1 MRHRFTQFNRLKDT
15 DRRKVILGGI
25 ACLAVLALALYG
37 FLGKSA
43 NQKVKTGGGKPL
55 VKVVT
60 VTRADMMRH
69 IDLSGQTV
77 ADANIPL
84 APKYTG
90 RVTEVRAK
98 LGDAV
103 EAGDVLMV
111 QDTGDLDIS
120 IAENA
125 AATGAARADA
135 REARASY
142 DANFIKA
149 RNDLELEQSKYERN
163 QYLYSIGAI
172 SQDTLDSVKQEYLAS
187 QAAFNVLADQ
197 VQDGDAASVQSKA
210 YTADKA
216 EHATD
221 ALRRQRDDMY
231 LRAPRAGVIGYRN
244 VEAGEIVSAG
254 TKVFSLVDN
263 SHLNVDCTLAE
274 SDAAILKP
282 GMEVQVTIDALGADY
297 PGKIVY
303 VSPAMDDTSKTYQV
317 RIELETDSDEMKAG
331 LFARTAIDIL
341 QRRATLCVPKE
352 ALLSRN
358 GRQTLFVVHEDGT
371 VEERTV
377 KIGLMNDA
385 EVEVLDG
392 IDPGDTVVVTN
403 QDKLQDGKKVETEPY
418 EGGANDSG
426 DTSEASAS

>member
-1 MRHRFTQFNRLKDT
+1 MRHRFTQFNRI
-15 DRRKVILGGI
+15 DRRKAVVASV

-120 IAENA
+120 IAAND

-142 DANFIKA
+142 DANYIKA

-172 SQDTLDSVKQEYLAS
+172 SQDTLDKVKQEYLAS
-187 QAAFNVLADQ
+187 KATFDVLADQ
-197 VQDGDAASVQSKA
+197 VQDGDAASVQSKV

-221 ALRRQRDDMY
+221 ALRRQREDMY

-254 TKVFSLVDN
+254 TDRKS
-263 SHLNVDCTLAE
+263 
-274 SDAAILKP
+274 
-282 GMEVQVTIDALGADY
+282 
-297 PGKIVY
+297 
-303 VSPAMDDTSKTYQV
+303 
-317 RIELETDSDEMKAG
+317 
-331 LFARTAIDIL
+331 
-341 QRRATLCVPKE
+341 
-352 ALLSRN
+352 
-358 GRQTLFVVHEDGT
+358 VV
-371 VEERTV
+371 
-377 KIGLMNDA
+377 
-385 EVEVLDG
+385 
-392 IDPGDTVVVTN
+392 
-403 QDKLQDGKKVETEPY
+403 
-418 EGGANDSG
+418 
-426 DTSEASAS
+426 

>member
-1 MRHRFTQFNRLKDT
+1 MAGA
-15 DRRKVILGGI
+15 V
-25 ACLAVLALALYG
+25 CLVLLALALRLYM
-37 FLGKSA
+37 
-43 NQKVKTGGGKPL
+43 GGGSQEKKKVAHGRPL

-60 VTRADMMRH
+60 VARADMMRH
-69 IDLSGQTV
+69 IALSGQTV
-77 ADANIPL
+77 ANANIPL

-98 LGDAV
+98 LGDTV

-120 IAENA
+120 IAAND

-331 LFARTAIDIL
+331 LFARTTIDIL

-352 ALLSRN
+352 AVLSRN

-377 KIGLMNDA
+377 KIGLMNDT

-392 IDPGDTVVVTN
+392 IEPGDTVVVTN

-418 EGGANDSG
+418 EGDANDSG
-426 DTSEASAS
+426 DTGEASAS

>member
-1 MRHRFTQFNRLKDT
+1 MDKRRL
-15 DRRKVILGGI
+15 VVAG
-25 ACLAVLALALYG
+25 AVCLVLLALALRLYM
-37 FLGKSA
+37 
-43 NQKVKTGGGKPL
+43 GGGSQEKKKVAHGRPL

-60 VTRADMMRH
+60 VARADMMRH

-90 RVTEVRAK
+90 RITEVRAK
-98 LGDAV
+98 LGDEV
-103 EAGDVLMV
+103 KAGDVLMV

-120 IAENA
+120 IAQNDA
-125 AATGAARADA
+125 AAGAAQADA

-142 DANFIKA
+142 DANYLKA

-172 SQDTLDSVKQEYLAS
+172 SQDTLDSVKQEYLVS
-187 QAAFNVLADQ
+187 KAAFDVLADQ
-197 VQDGDAASVQSKA
+197 VEGGNAASVESKS
-210 YTADKA
+210 YTAQKA
-216 EHATD
+216 ERATD
-221 ALRRQRDDMY
+221 ALRRQREDMY
-231 LRAPRAGVIGYRN
+231 LRAPRDGVIGYRN
-244 VEAGEIVSAG
+244 AEVGAIVSAG
-254 TKVFSLVDN
+254 TKVFSLVDT

-282 GMEVQVTIDALGADY
+282 GMEVEVTIDALGADY

-392 IDPGDTVVVTN
+392 IEPGDTVVVTN

-418 EGGANDSG
+418 EGDANDSG

>member
-1 MRHRFTQFNRLKDT
+1 MDKRRL
-15 DRRKVILGGI
+15 VVAG
-25 ACLAVLALALYG
+25 AVCLVLLALALRLYM
-37 FLGKSA
+37 
-43 NQKVKTGGGKPL
+43 GGGSQEKKKVAHGRPL

-60 VTRADMMRH
+60 VARADMMRH

-90 RVTEVRAK
+90 RITEVRAK
-98 LGDAV
+98 LGDEV
-103 EAGDVLMV
+103 KAGDVLMV

-120 IAENA
+120 IAQNDA
-125 AATGAARADA
+125 AAGAAQADA

-142 DANFIKA
+142 DANYLKA

-187 QAAFNVLADQ
+187 KAAFDVLADQ
-197 VQDGDAASVQSKA
+197 VEGGNAASVESKS
-210 YTADKA
+210 YTAQKA
-216 EHATD
+216 ERATD
-221 ALRRQRDDMY
+221 ALRRQREDMY
-231 LRAPRAGVIGYRN
+231 LRAPRDGVIGYRN
-244 VEAGEIVSAG
+244 AEVGAIVSAG

-274 SDAAILKP
+274 SDAAILKS
-282 GMEVQVTIDALGADY
+282 GMEVEVTIDALGADY

-317 RIELETDSDEMKAG
+317 RIELETEDDEMKAG
-331 LFARTAIDIL
+331 LFAHTAIDVL

-352 ALLSRN
+352 AVLSRN
-358 GRQTLFVVHEDGT
+358 GRQMLFVVDADGK
-371 VEERTV
+371 VESREV

-385 EVEVLDG
+385 EVEILDG
-392 IDPGDTVVVTN
+392 IEPGDTVVVTN
-403 QDKLQDGKKVETEPY
+403 QDKLQDGKKVEMEPY
-418 EGGANDSG
+418 EGDANDSG
-426 DTSEASAS
+426 DTGEATAS

>member
-1 MRHRFTQFNRLKDT
+1 MRHRFTQFNRI
-15 DRRKVILGGI
+15 DRRKAVVASV

-111 QDTGDLDIS
+111 QDTGDLAIS
-120 IAENA
+120 LAAND

-142 DANFIKA
+142 DANYIKA

-172 SQDTLDSVKQEYLAS
+172 SQDTLDKVKQEYLAS
-187 QAAFNVLADQ
+187 KATFDVLADQ
-197 VQDGDAASVQSKA
+197 VQDGDAASVQSKV

-221 ALRRQRDDMY
+221 ALRRQREDMY

-254 TKVFSLVDN
+254 TKVFSLVDT

-282 GMEVQVTIDALGADY
+282 GMDVQVTVDALGEDY
-297 PGKIVY
+297 AGKIVY

-317 RIELETDSDEMKAG
+317 RIELETDDDAMKAV

-358 GRQTLFVVHEDGT
+358 GRQTLFVVGEDGK
-371 VEERTV
+371 VESRDIKV
-377 KIGLMNDA
+377 GLMNDA
-385 EVEVLDG
+385 EVEILDG
-392 IDPGDTVVVTN
+392 IEPGDTVVVTN

-418 EGGANDSG
+418 EGDS
-426 DTSEASAS
+426 SEESAS

>member
-1 MRHRFTQFNRLKDT
+1 MRHRFTQFNRI
-15 DRRKVILGGI
+15 DRRKAVVASV

-43 NQKVKTGGGKPL
+43 KQKVKTGGGKPL

-98 LGDAV
+98 LGDTV

-120 IAENA
+120 IAAND

-142 DANFIKA
+142 DANYIKA

-172 SQDTLDSVKQEYLAS
+172 SQDTLDKVKQEYLAS
-187 QAAFNVLADQ
+187 KATFDVLADQ
-197 VQDGDAASVQSKA
+197 VQDGDAASVQSKV

-221 ALRRQRDDMY
+221 ALRRQREDMY

-254 TKVFSLVDN
+254 TKVFSLVDT
-263 SHLNVDCTLAE
+263 SHINVDCTLAE

-282 GMEVQVTIDALGADY
+282 GMDVQVTVDALGEDY
-297 PGKIVY
+297 AGKIVY

-317 RIELETDSDEMKAG
+317 RIELETDDDAMKAG

-358 GRQTLFVVHEDGT
+358 GRQTLFVVGEDGK
-371 VEERTV
+371 VESRDIKV
-377 KIGLMNDA
+377 GLMNDA
-385 EVEVLDG
+385 EVEILDG
-392 IDPGDTVVVTN
+392 IEPGDTVVVTN

-418 EGGANDSG
+418 EGDSSNSG
-426 DTSEASAS
+426 DTSEAAAS

>member
-1 MRHRFTQFNRLKDT
+1 MRHRFTQFNRI
-15 DRRKVILGGI
+15 DRRKAVVASV

-69 IDLSGQTV
+69 IALSGQTV
-77 ADANIPL
+77 ANANIPL

-98 LGDAV
+98 LGDTV

-120 IAENA
+120 IAAND

-142 DANFIKA
+142 DANYIKA

-172 SQDTLDSVKQEYLAS
+172 SQDTLDKVKQEYLAS
-187 QAAFNVLADQ
+187 KATFDVLADQ
-197 VQDGDAASVQSKA
+197 VQDGDAASVQSKV

-221 ALRRQRDDMY
+221 ALRRQREDMY

-254 TKVFSLVDN
+254 TKVFSLVDT

-274 SDAAILKP
+274 SDAVILKP
-282 GMEVQVTIDALGADY
+282 GMDVQVTVDALGEDY
-297 PGKIVY
+297 AGKIVY

-317 RIELETDSDEMKAG
+317 RIELETDDDAMKAG

-358 GRQTLFVVHEDGT
+358 GRQTLFVVGEDGK
-371 VEERTV
+371 VESRDIKV
-377 KIGLMNDA
+377 GLMNDA
-385 EVEVLDG
+385 EVEILDG
-392 IDPGDTVVVTN
+392 IEPGDTVVVTN

-418 EGGANDSG
+418 EGDS
-426 DTSEASAS
+426 SEESAS

>member
-1 MRHRFTQFNRLKDT
+1 MDKRRL
-15 DRRKVILGGI
+15 VVAG
-25 ACLAVLALALYG
+25 AVCLVLLALALRLYM
-37 FLGKSA
+37 
-43 NQKVKTGGGKPL
+43 GGGSQEKKKVAHGRPL

-60 VTRADMMRH
+60 VARADMMRH

-90 RVTEVRAK
+90 RITEVCAK
-98 LGDAV
+98 LGDEV
-103 EAGDVLMV
+103 KAGDVLMA

-120 IAENA
+120 IAQNDA
-125 AATGAARADA
+125 AAGAAQADA

-142 DANFIKA
+142 DANYLKA
-149 RNDLELEQSKYERN
+149 RNDFELEQSKYERN

-187 QAAFNVLADQ
+187 KAAFDVLADQ
-197 VQDGDAASVQSKA
+197 VEGGNAASVESKS
-210 YTADKA
+210 YTAQKA
-216 EHATD
+216 ERATD
-221 ALRRQRDDMY
+221 ALRRQREDMY

-282 GMEVQVTIDALGADY
+282 GMEVEVTIDALGADY

-331 LFARTAIDIL
+331 LFAHTAIDIL

-352 ALLSRN
+352 AVLSRN
-358 GRQTLFVVHEDGT
+358 GRQMLFVVDADGK
-371 VEERTV
+371 VESREV

-385 EVEVLDG
+385 EVEILDG
-392 IDPGDTVVVTN
+392 IEPGDTVVVTN
-403 QDKLQDGKKVETEPY
+403 QDKLQDGKKVEMEPY
-418 EGGANDSG
+418 EGDANDSG
-426 DTSEASAS
+426 DTGEATAS

>member
-1 MRHRFTQFNRLKDT
+1 MDKRRL
-15 DRRKVILGGI
+15 VVAG
-25 ACLAVLALALYG
+25 AVCLVLLALALRLYM
-37 FLGKSA
+37 
-43 NQKVKTGGGKPL
+43 GGGSQEKKKVAHGRPL

-60 VTRADMMRH
+60 VARADMMRH

-90 RVTEVRAK
+90 RITEVRAK
-98 LGDAV
+98 LGDEV
-103 EAGDVLMV
+103 KAGDVLMV

-120 IAENA
+120 IAQNDA
-125 AATGAARADA
+125 AAGAAQADA

-142 DANFIKA
+142 DANYLKA

-187 QAAFNVLADQ
+187 KAAFDVLADQ
-197 VQDGDAASVQSKA
+197 VEGGNAASVESKS
-210 YTADKA
+210 YTAQKA
-216 EHATD
+216 ERATD
-221 ALRRQRDDMY
+221 ALRRQREDMY
-231 LRAPRAGVIGYRN
+231 LRAPRDGVIGYRN
-244 VEAGEIVSAG
+244 AEVGAIVSAG

-282 GMEVQVTIDALGADY
+282 GMEVEVTIDALGADY

-317 RIELETDSDEMKAG
+317 RIELETEDDEMKAG
-331 LFARTAIDIL
+331 LFAHTAIDVL

-352 ALLSRN
+352 AVLSRN
-358 GRQTLFVVHEDGT
+358 GRQMLFVVDADGK
-371 VEERTV
+371 VESREV

-385 EVEVLDG
+385 EVEILDG
-392 IDPGDTVVVTN
+392 IEPGDTVVVTN

-418 EGGANDSG
+418 EGDS
-426 DTSEASAS
+426 SEESAS

>member
-1 MRHRFTQFNRLKDT
+1 MRHQFGQLGRMDRKRL
-15 DRRKVILGGI
+15 
-25 ACLAVLALALYG
+25 AAVGAVCFVLLALALRAYM
-37 FLGKSA
+37 
-43 NQKVKTGGGKPL
+43 GGGSEEKKKVSHGRPL

-60 VTRADMMRH
+60 VARADMMRH
-69 IDLSGQTV
+69 IALSGQTV
-77 ADANIPL
+77 ADADIPL

-90 RVTEVRAK
+90 RITEVRAK
-98 LGDAV
+98 LGDTV
-103 EAGDVLMV
+103 QKGDVLLV

-120 IAENA
+120 IEANA
-125 AATGAARADA
+125 AAAGAAQADA

-142 DANFIKA
+142 DANYIKA

-163 QYLYSIGAI
+163 EYLYSIGAI
-172 SQDTLDSVKQEYLAS
+172 SQDTLDKVKQEYLAS
-187 QAAFNVLADQ
+187 KAAFDVLAGQ
-197 VQDGDAASVQSKA
+197 VEGGSAASVESKA
-210 YTADKA
+210 YTAEKA
-216 EHATD
+216 QHATD
-221 ALRRQRDDMY
+221 ALRRQREDMY

-317 RIELETDSDEMKAG
+317 RIELETEDDEMKAG

-426 DTSEASAS
+426 DAGEASAS